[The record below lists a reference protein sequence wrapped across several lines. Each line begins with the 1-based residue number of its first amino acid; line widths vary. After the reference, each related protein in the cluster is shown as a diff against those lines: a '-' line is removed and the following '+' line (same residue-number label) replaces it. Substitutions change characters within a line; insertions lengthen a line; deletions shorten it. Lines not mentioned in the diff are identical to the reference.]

1 MRKSTRLI
9 LALTL
14 VAAVVLSSTAAA
26 LAQTPAG
33 TQIKIT
39 QVDNSKFPQVTV
51 YISVIDAAGNP
62 VGIGPSTIQLTE
74 NGKAMQP
81 TFAGGGKEGGV
92 GPLTTMLVMDVSGS
106 MDKNGKIHGAK
117 AAASAYVKQMRS
129 GDQAG
134 W

>member
-33 TQIKIT
+33 TQVKIT

-51 YISVIDAAGNP
+51 YISVTD
-62 VGIGPSTIQLTE
+62 S
-74 NGKAMQP
+74 
-81 TFAGGGKEGGV
+81 
-92 GPLTTMLVMDVSGS
+92 
-106 MDKNGKIHGAK
+106 
-117 AAASAYVKQMRS
+117 
-129 GDQAG
+129 
-134 W
+134 